1 MDNKQNSITI
11 GCLCAIACEVLYGMS
26 YMFTKQATDMANPF
40 ALLGWRFLL
49 STIMMSILAF
59 IGAIKINLTA
69 RKIKSLLLVSLFC
82 PCIYFM
88 AETFGIR
95 HTTSSE
101 SGVLLACIPAFSLIT
116 SAIILRKYPTKFQ
129 ILGILISLIGVT
141 ITVFAVGTSASFSLV
156 GYMLLMTAVLSYS
169 IYGALVDK
177 ASEFS
182 SLEITYVMLI
192 AGAVLFVIL
201 AMVEAMIKGKF
212 TELII
217 LPFAEKKFLKVIV
230 YQGIVCSVIAF
241 FLSNMAISRIGLNR
255 TASFIGI
262 STVVSILA
270 GALVLQESFTVYQMV
285 GAIVIII
292 GVYVANFKANI

>member
-1 MDNKQNSITI
+1 
-11 GCLCAIACEVLYGMS
+11 
-26 YMFTKQATDMANPF
+26 
-40 ALLGWRFLL
+40 
-49 STIMMSILAF
+49 
-59 IGAIKINLTA
+59 
-69 RKIKSLLLVSLFC
+69 
-82 PCIYFM
+82 
-88 AETFGIR
+88 
-95 HTTSSE
+95 
-101 SGVLLACIPAFSLIT
+101 
-116 SAIILRKYPTKFQ
+116 
-129 ILGILISLIGVT
+129 
-141 ITVFAVGTSASFSLV
+141 
-156 GYMLLMTAVLSYS
+156 
-169 IYGALVDK
+169 
-177 ASEFS
+177 
-182 SLEITYVMLI
+182 
-192 AGAVLFVIL
+192 
-201 AMVEAMIKGKF
+201 MVEAMIKGKF